1 MTTTVR
7 RRGYAAALLDVDG
20 VLVDTEASVFS
31 LWAEVCAALGRRP
44 LDAVDRTHIVGCGV
58 EHTITHLFGPAGEP
72 GFDSAHSML
81 ARLEPELDMAP
92 VEGAAALVHELHD
105 RGVRVVL
112 VTGASRTRLDR
123 VVDLLGVQSCLTATV
138 TSGEAEGKPH
148 PGPYL
153 LAADRAG
160 VAPAACVVVEDAPAG
175 VRSAV
180 SAGAACVGL
189 ASPHGTAAEA
199 LRLAGAEIVVTSLP
213 AVAATLRDMA
223 LVRTDH

>member
-7 RRGYAAALLDVDG
+7 RRGYAAALVDVDG
-20 VLVDTEASVFS
+20 VLVDTEASVLA

-58 EHTITHLFGPAGEP
+58 EHTIGHLFGPAGAAAV
-72 GFDSAHSML
+72 DAAHAML
-81 ARLEPELDMAP
+81 ARLEPELAMEP

-123 VVDLLGVQSCLTATV
+123 VVDLLGLQSRLTATV

-160 VAPAACVVVEDAPAG
+160 VAPAACVVVEDAAAG

-180 SAGAACVGL
+180 SAGAACIGL
-189 ASPHGTAAEA
+189 ASSDGALAET
-199 LRLAGAEIVVTSLP
+199 LRLAGAEIVVSSLP
-213 AVAATLRDMA
+213 EVAATLRDMA